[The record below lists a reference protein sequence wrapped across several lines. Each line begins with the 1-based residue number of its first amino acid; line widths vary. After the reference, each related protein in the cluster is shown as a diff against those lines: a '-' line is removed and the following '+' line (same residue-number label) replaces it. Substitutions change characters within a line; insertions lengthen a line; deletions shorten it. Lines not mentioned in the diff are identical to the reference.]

1 MMADGLA
8 SVKKRFA
15 EEVGPCD
22 EFRWGVLL
30 EWNSMDGEVV
40 IRKFTAPHEAELSAN
55 YLREHEIRARV
66 DNDVL
71 ANMDPFYSDVFGGV
85 RLHVPERDAARANE
99 LLTGLETAEKAARAE
114 RDPSTAADRTA
125 DRALVG
131 AVFGMM
137 LPFVAHAFSLWLA
150 LTVDWQ
156 ALSRR
161 GRRRM
166 TIAVALDLGMLA
178 IVGLAIAYA

>member
-1 MMADGLA
+1 
-8 SVKKRFA
+8 
-15 EEVGPCD
+15 
-22 EFRWGVLL
+22 
-30 EWNSMDGEVV
+30 MDGEVV
-40 IRKFTAPHEAELSAN
+40 IRKFSAPHEAELSAS

-71 ANMDPFYSDVFGGV
+71 AHMDPFYSDVFGGV
-85 RLHVPERDAARANE
+85 RLHVPERDAERANE
-99 LLTGLETAEKAARAE
+99 LLTGLEAAAKAARAE
-114 RDPSTAADRTA
+114 RDPTTVADRTA
-125 DRALVG
+125 DRALIG

-156 ALSRR
+156 ALSPR

-166 TIAVALDLGMLA
+166 TIAVALDFGMLA
-178 IVGLAIAYA
+178 LVGLAFAYA